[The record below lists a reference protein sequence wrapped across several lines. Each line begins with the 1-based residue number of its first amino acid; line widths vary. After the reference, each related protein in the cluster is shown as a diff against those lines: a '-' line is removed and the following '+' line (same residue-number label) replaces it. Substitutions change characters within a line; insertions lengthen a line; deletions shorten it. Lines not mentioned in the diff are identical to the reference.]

1 MTPDE
6 HAEKIAPTGV
16 SPLMRLLGNL
26 DHRPVKRIPFPLV
39 PLPDADPDAPAPAA
53 PMVGIWALTDDE
65 SRAAVA
71 AATEFYK
78 KGGLGL
84 DYATKV
90 GLLDAEL
97 RVQTLLRALRDPDQP
112 LRPFANRDS
121 EVRRLSSDVQDA
133 LHTEYLQW
141 LDERSPLRR
150 IEAKGLDGYIDA
162 LLEALKKGEP
172 AAVLVSF
179 YDTGTLRLLVGRL
192 AHRLL
197 SATMDNSSDSSS
209 VSTSRSS
216 YLAPPEG
223 GEPPEL
229 SPLEV
234 AAETATVRLGG

>member
-6 HAEKIAPTGV
+6 HAEKLAPQGV
-16 SPLMRLLGNL
+16 SPLMRLIGNL
-26 DHRPVKRIPFPLV
+26 DHRPVKRVRFPLV
-39 PLPDADPDAPAPAA
+39 PLPDADPESETSP

-65 SRAAVA
+65 SRAAVT

-78 KGGLGL
+78 KGSIGL
-84 DYATKV
+84 DYARQV

-112 LRPFANRDS
+112 LRAFAARDS

-150 IEAKGLDGYIDA
+150 IEAKGLDAYIDA

-172 AAVLVSF
+172 AAALVSF

-192 AHRLL
+192 AHLL
-197 SATMDNSSDSSS
+197 LNSTTPNSSASSS
-209 VSTSRSS
+209 ASTSPLNSS
-216 YLAPPEG
+216 APPVGGAPPESPPSVDG
-223 GEPPEL
+223 DDADVVRIGE
-229 SPLEV
+229 
-234 AAETATVRLGG
+234 

>member
-6 HAEKIAPTGV
+6 HADKIAPPGV
-16 SPLMRLLGNL
+16 SPLMRLIGNL
-26 DHRPVKRIPFPLV
+26 DHRPVKRVRFPLV
-39 PLPDADPDAPAPAA
+39 PLPDADPEAADSA

-65 SRAAVA
+65 SRAAVT

-78 KGGLGL
+78 KGNIGLE
-84 DYATKV
+84 YARQV

-97 RVQTLLRALRDPDQP
+97 RVQTLVRALRDPDQP
-112 LRPFANRDS
+112 LRPFAARDS

-150 IEAKGLDGYIDA
+150 IEAKGLDAYIDA

-172 AAVLVSF
+172 AAALVSF
-179 YDTGTLRLLVGRL
+179 YDTGTLRLLVARL

-197 SATMDNSSDSSS
+197 SVTTGSFSGSSSANNSPPSSSD
-209 VSTSRSS
+209 
-216 YLAPPEG
+216 LPAGGAPRPA
-223 GEPPEL
+223 
-229 SPLEV
+229 SPSNDV
-234 AAETATVRLGG
+234 DVVVRLGE